1 MCVSVVSSWAQT
13 ANFDNEVIDI
23 EAWLDSLVGT
33 PQTTAKSDTVVVVQT
48 QKDTVKIVSPAK
60 DSVVVTPQKS
70 EHHHA
75 KHKKHAPKPS
85 FAVKPIVI
93 SREDSLRFA
102 REALDEC
109 LQNPILM
116 DWVFGTDAPDTFPE
130 NDAES
135 IIAAL
140 RTEAKAHVA
149 ATEPELFSMHCDDL
163 PDVSELKLRTR
174 QSFGLLED
182 FLLKQELKRLPE
194 TGIKIVRAEKKWTI
208 GGKCSAQLS
217 QSYIS
222 PNWYTGGYSNLAI
235 LGYVSVKAN
244 YDNKKNLRF
253 ENSLEW
259 KAGFNST
266 TSDTLRFLNTNEDIF
281 RITSNLGLRAV
292 KNWYYTLSAEFN
304 TQLFNTFVENSNEL
318 STASFSPIRLYL
330 SLGME
335 YKFKDIVKVNL
346 SPFSYKLTYVMNE
359 SVAEKFNIPAEK
371 NLLNTFGSRVQ
382 VDVAY
387 AFSKELKLESKMY
400 VYTDYKNVEFD
411 WEITGNFIANRFLTV
426 QLSLHPRY
434 DSGLVLAEGQTS
446 RFQFREFVSLGFL
459 YAF

>member
-1 MCVSVVSSWAQT
+1 MCVSVVPLWAQT
-13 ANFDNEVIDI
+13 AYFDDEVIDI
-23 EAWLDSLVGT
+23 EAWLDSVVGA
-33 PQTTAKSDTVVVVQT
+33 QTKNVERDTVVVENT
-48 QKDTVKIVSPAK
+48 PKDTVTIVASAK
-60 DSVVVTPQKS
+60 DTVAIVPQKS
-70 EHHHA
+70 EHRHT
-75 KHKKHAPKPS
+75 KNKKHTKKPS
-85 FAVKPIVI
+85 SAVKPIVI
-93 SREDSLRFA
+93 SRDDSLRFA

-116 DWVFGTDAPDTFPE
+116 DWVFGADAPDTFPE

-140 RTEAKAHVA
+140 RNEAKAYVA
-149 ATEPELFSMHCDDL
+149 ATEPELFSAHSDDL
-163 PDVSELKLRTR
+163 PDVSELKLRPR
-174 QSFGLLED
+174 QSFGLLDE
-182 FLLKQELKRLPE
+182 FLLKQELKQLPQA
-194 TGIKIVRAEKKWTI
+194 GIKIVRAEKKWTI
-208 GGKCSAQLS
+208 DGKCSAQIS

-266 TSDTLRFLNTNEDIF
+266 TSDTLHFLNTNEDIF

-292 KNWYYTLSAEFN
+292 KNWFYSLSAEFN

-335 YKFKDIVKVNL
+335 YKFKEIVKVNL
-346 SPFSYKLTYVMNE
+346 SPFSYKLTYVMNQ
-359 SVAEKFNIPAEK
+359 SVAEKFNIPAGK

-434 DSGLVLAEGQTS
+434 DSSLVLAEGQKS